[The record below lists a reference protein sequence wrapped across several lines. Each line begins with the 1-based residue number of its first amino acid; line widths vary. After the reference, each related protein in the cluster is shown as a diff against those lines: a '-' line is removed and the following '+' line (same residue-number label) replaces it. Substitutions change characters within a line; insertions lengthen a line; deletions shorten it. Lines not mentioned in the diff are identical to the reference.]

1 MNSARRNSRNRAIQ
15 ELNERGSFSTQL
27 RKTWLI
33 AILGVY
39 IFITNLFILNSIFL
53 GTIGFFSGII
63 LIFWNEAQA
72 VANSKTLED
81 AVESVTP
88 LYDTAFLDKTLEGK
102 LLHLTGTIM
111 VQEPLTEVDYGVSVM
126 AVKLK
131 RRVQMY
137 QWVEEDM
144 DIVDDNL
151 QVITTDYHYFTEWK
165 DSLIDSNLFHSTMSH
180 WNPKEIPIK
189 NQVQVSEK
197 VTVGAYELSPEL
209 KEQFK
214 DYVEVTSDERPERK
228 DIKLHSGLYYHSVD
242 VWNPEIGDVRI
253 QFSYA
258 GPQGQTVTIAARLDA
273 NGILIPHVSKTGQTF
288 LFVKPGSYSIDGMFA
303 LLNGRNRLRN
313 WCFRGLSWAII
324 HMSCFFLSSVIR
336 ALFIRSRTLRQ
347 LIPNGSLKIITSM
360 SISLLM
366 TSLAWMWYR
375 PLLGFVLIAVSF
387 LLLLWTR
394 YNHGGND
401 HSGYRSF

>member
-1 MNSARRNSRNRAIQ
+1 MNSVRGASRNRATA
-15 ELNERGSFSTQL
+15 ELNDRSSFSAQL
-27 RKTWLI
+27 KRNWLI
-33 AILGVY
+33 AILGKIFHL
-39 IFITNLFILNSIFL
+39 IFILIIFFL
-53 GTIGFFSGII
+53 GTVGFFSGII

-81 AVESVTP
+81 AVESITP
-88 LYDTAFLDKTLEGK
+88 LYDIAFLDKSLEGK
-102 LLHLTGTIM
+102 LVHLTGTIM

-137 QWVEEDM
+137 QWVEEEM

-151 QVITTDYHYFTEWK
+151 QVITTDYHYFKEWK
-165 DSLIDSNLFHSTMSH
+165 DTLIDSTAFHSTMSH
-180 WNPKEIPIK
+180 WNPKDFPIK

-214 DYVEVTSDERPERK
+214 DYVEVTSDERPERR

-242 VWNPEIGDVRI
+242 VWNPEIGDIRI

-258 GPQGQTVTIAARLDA
+258 GAQGQTVTIAAQLDSK
-273 NGILIPHVSKTGQTF
+273 GQLVPHVFKNGRTF

-303 LLNGRNRLRN
+303 LLNGRNRLQN
-313 WCFRGLSWAII
+313 WCFRGLSWALI
-324 HMSCFFLSSVIR
+324 HLSCVCLSNVIR
-336 ALFIRSRTLRQ
+336 VLLIRSRTLRQ
-347 LIPNGSLKIITSM
+347 LIPAGSIKMITSM

-366 TSLAWMWYR
+366 TSLAWMWFR
-375 PLLGFVLIAVSF
+375 PLWGFMLIIVTLVF
-387 LLLLWTR
+387 LLWTR
-394 YNHGGND
+394 YYHREGENP
-401 HSGYRSF
+401 GYRSL